1 MIQTTWECRKGK
13 DSMGFPHGPVGKN
26 STSQYRR
33 HKRHGFTPRVGKI
46 PRSRKW
52 QPTPLFLPGK
62 FHGNMNLA
70 GYSPWGLKVSDMTEQ
85 LSTRTHTH
93 THTHT
98 HIHRGRI
105 KISSCQ
111 GLQRGKDKLAEYIG
125 FSGEWNYSI
134 WYYNDGWMDATM
146 HLSTLNAHQEWVN
159 PKVNY
164 GLWVMTLCPL
174 LVDQ

>member
-1 MIQTTWECRKGK
+1 
-13 DSMGFPHGPVGKN
+13 MGFPHGPVGKN

-98 HIHRGRI
+98 HTYTE
-105 KISSCQ
+105 
-111 GLQRGKDKLAEYIG
+111 AE
-125 FSGEWNYSI
+125 
-134 WYYNDGWMDATM
+134 
-146 HLSTLNAHQEWVN
+146 
-159 PKVNY
+159 
-164 GLWVMTLCPL
+164 
-174 LVDQ
+174 